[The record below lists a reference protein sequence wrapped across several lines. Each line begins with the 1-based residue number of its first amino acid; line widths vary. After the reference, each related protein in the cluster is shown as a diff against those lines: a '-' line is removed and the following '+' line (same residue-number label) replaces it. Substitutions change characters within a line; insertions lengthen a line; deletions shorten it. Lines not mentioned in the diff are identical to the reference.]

1 MFLMTQTELLN
12 HVTQTIINK
21 FQPKRI
27 VLFGSAARN
36 ETRPGSDMDLF
47 IEMESDLRPPERAVE
62 VSAVFGLRTWPLDLV
77 IYTPEEVQ
85 RLQGKPG
92 TLLSVIEKEG
102 RVLYE
107 RS

>member
-1 MFLMTQTELLN
+1 MTQAELLN
-12 HVTQTIINK
+12 HVTQTIVDR
-21 FQPKRI
+21 FHPKRI

-36 ETRPGSDMDLF
+36 ESRSGSDMDLF

-62 VSAVFGLRTWPLDLV
+62 VSAVFGLRSWPLDLI

-85 RLQGKPG
+85 RLRDRPG
-92 TLLSVIEKEG
+92 TLLSIIEKEG

-107 RS
+107 QT